1 VISPADV
8 ARSDDHPRFDFLLNR
23 CKGMPRLP
31 MAIIHPCDALSLEG
45 ALAARAA
52 GLIEPWLFGPVR
64 RIALLAETLGL
75 DLSSVVIRDVPDAR
89 AAIVA
94 AAAAARRGEIGAL
107 MKGDVHTDDFLHGV
121 LDRELGF
128 RRDRRISHAFAI
140 DTPAYSHPLIVS
152 DGAIH
157 IQPGLEEK
165 REICQNAID
174 LARAIGIEQR
184 RVAVLAAVETVHAS
198 MPATVHAA
206 ALSVMGRRGQIV
218 GAEVDGPLAL
228 DNAISPASVQAKHLD
243 HRVGGRANIL
253 IVPDLESGNILV
265 KTLTLMSRGIAAGIV
280 LGASLPIALT
290 SRADTRA
297 ARVASAAL
305 AVLTA
310 DMPSLRE

>member
-1 VISPADV
+1 MISATDV
-8 ARSDDHPRFDFLLNR
+8 ARSDDHPRFDFLLKR
-23 CKGMPRLP
+23 CVGMPRLP

-52 GLIEPWLFGPVR
+52 GLIEPRLFGPAR
-64 RIALLAETLGL
+64 QLERLAETLGL
-75 DLSSVVIRDVPDAR
+75 DLSDIFICDVPDAR
-89 AAIVA
+89 AAIVE
-94 AAAAARRGEIGAL
+94 AAAAARRGEVRAL
-107 MKGDVHTDDFLHGV
+107 MKGDIHTDDFLRGV
-121 LDRELGF
+121 LDPKLGF
-128 RRDRRISHAFAI
+128 LRDRRISHAFAI
-140 DTPAYSHPLIVS
+140 DTPAYPHPLVVS

-157 IQPGLEEK
+157 IRPGLEQK

-184 RVAVLAAVETVHAS
+184 RVAVLAAVETVHTS
-198 MPATVHAA
+198 MPATIDAA
-206 ALSVMGRRGQIV
+206 ALSVMARRGQIV

-228 DNAISPASVQAKHLD
+228 DNAMSPASVHTKHLD
-243 HRVGGRANIL
+243 QRVGGRANIL

-265 KTLTLMSRGIAAGIV
+265 KTLTLMSRGIAAGIA
-280 LGASLPIALT
+280 LGASMPIALT

-310 DMPSLRE
+310 DMHSSRD